1 MDLLSGMRHLPSS
14 NGFRDRK
21 IVPLN
26 PRHLGFGDHAHS
38 QLSYQLHPPYQ
49 LRHCPTPSFGFSLPI
64 ANGSPPLCML
74 SLFVVPGRCYDAVW
88 MPDLTAWL
96 DARGL
101 GQLAAPL
108 IEQDID
114 LETLGQLTEDDLK
127 ELGFTVGSRRRLLRA
142 IKEELHRPR
151 EGLIASDLHMPSRS
165 PSAGAERRHLTIL
178 YSDLAGSTELTA
190 RLDPEEVS
198 IVLRAYQACC
208 TTAIES
214 YGGQVARFV
223 GDGVLAYFGYPQAH
237 EDDAERGVRA
247 ALIIVRNVC
256 RLRPLRDI
264 APTVRVGIATGNVVI
279 GAIIGP
285 GESSQIEAVGE
296 TPNLAARLQAE
307 APPNSIIISANTHRL
322 TGGLFNCTSV
332 GPMHLK
338 GFPAP
343 VVAWKVEGARAVDSR
358 FDALHGHVITPMIGR
373 DHELRL
379 LMHCWDRAVAGQ
391 AQTALISGE
400 AGIGKSRLMHELR
413 SVTRLRGGQTIA
425 LYCSQHH
432 RASALYPV
440 INLYERGAGMRP
452 DDGPTERLAKLE
464 ALLSTNRADL
474 ERTVPIVATLLSIPL
489 GDRYPPLR
497 LTPEELKEQTLQLL
511 IRRVQDLS
519 LRNPVLCLLEDAHW
533 IDPTSSELLSQM
545 IAALKSSRVLVIVT
559 TRTPQDSLLLQVPL
573 VDLPLSRLE
582 PRQAVE
588 LLQSVSARTMPDRVN
603 AEIIARADGV
613 PLFIEELSK
622 AVTEADIELK
632 KAGSLHLHEPVV
644 PATLQELTD
653 GPT

>member
-1 MDLLSGMRHLPSS
+1 M
-14 NGFRDRK
+14 
-21 IVPLN
+21 
-26 PRHLGFGDHAHS
+26 
-38 QLSYQLHPPYQ
+38 
-49 LRHCPTPSFGFSLPI
+49 
-64 ANGSPPLCML
+64 
-74 SLFVVPGRCYDAVW
+74 
-88 MPDLTAWL
+88 
-96 DARGL
+96 
-101 GQLAAPL
+101 
-108 IEQDID
+108 
-114 LETLGQLTEDDLK
+114 
-127 ELGFTVGSRRRLLRA
+127 
-142 IKEELHRPR
+142 
-151 EGLIASDLHMPSRS
+151 
-165 PSAGAERRHLTIL
+165 
-178 YSDLAGSTELTA
+178 
-190 RLDPEEVS
+190 
-198 IVLRAYQACC
+198 
-208 TTAIES
+208 
-214 YGGQVARFV
+214 
-223 GDGVLAYFGYPQAH
+223 
-237 EDDAERGVRA
+237 RA

-279 GAIIGP
+279 GAISGAGKSP
-285 GESSQIEAVGE
+285 QIEAVGE

-307 APPNSIIISANTHRL
+307 APPNGIIISANTHRL
-322 TGGLFNCTSV
+322 TEGLFNCTSV

-343 VVAWKVEGARAVDSR
+343 VVAWKVEGERVVDSR

-573 VDLPLSRLE
+573 VHLPLSRLE